1 MAKTKITSTANYATM
16 DTGSCY
22 AVIAQK
28 EDLQLACYADVFD
41 THMTLRFAVLVPSR
55 EVQCDHF
62 VPRSN
67 PMPADVFSGADKE
80 KKYATVA
87 YRSSKVMVNVPGFRH
102 GNEQLKAL
110 SEWLTALVESAN
122 YSMLPVDWG
131 RFFGASGEYV
141 DPSTWKLP
149 TPDYVFEHGTKQAY
163 QPPTPKAV
171 GTVKQT
177 VVGVDEDP
185 QPGDADY
192 EDETEED

>member
-41 THMTLRFAVLVPSR
+41 TSMTLRFAVLVPSR
-55 EVQCDHF
+55 EVKCDHF

-87 YRSSKVMVNVPGFRH
+87 YRSSKVTLTLPGFRQ
-102 GNEQLKAL
+102 GEDQLKKLAD
-110 SEWLTALVESAN
+110 WMTALVESAG
-122 YSMLPVDWG
+122 YSMLPVEWG
-131 RFFGASGEYV
+131 RFFGAFGDYG
-141 DPSTWKLP
+141 DPNTWKLP
-149 TPDYVFEHGTKQAY
+149 TPDYVFEEGTKSTY
-163 QPPTPKAV
+163 TPYKGAAAKSAA
-171 GTVKQT
+171 TET
-177 VVGVDEDP
+177 VVGVDED
-185 QPGDADY
+185 DMDL
-192 EDETEED
+192 DEEEGNC